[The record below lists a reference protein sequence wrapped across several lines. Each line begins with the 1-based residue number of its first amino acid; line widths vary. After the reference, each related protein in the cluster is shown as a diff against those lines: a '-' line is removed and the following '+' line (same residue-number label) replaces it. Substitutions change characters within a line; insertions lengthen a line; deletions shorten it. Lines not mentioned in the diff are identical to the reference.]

1 MKKVVFSLL
10 SIFLLICG
18 CNDTNKN
25 NKELK
30 IIAPSGAPSIAFYKY
45 INDDNFITN
54 SLPSNI
60 QASMVNGEYDVAI
73 LDVVGGINIINK
85 GASYLLTSV
94 ITFGNFYLLSL
105 GNDENETI
113 DEEDIIVSFGQ
124 NTTPDLIYKSLFPDI
139 SIDYYVNGV
148 SEASAVAIS
157 GLIDNKTVNYVF
169 IAQPV
174 MQKVLQTNENTFIY
188 ADIKELFEEK
198 YQTDGI
204 PQAGVFIKKSLIESN
219 KEDIT
224 NFLSSLKDDIDNV
237 TINPDLLLD
246 LDNSKFSEKIGIP
259 TELANQVLKNNNGIN
274 LGFKDA
280 SSYLD
285 DLNIYFEILG
295 LNEITE
301 DVIMK

>member
-60 QASMVNGEYDVAI
+60 QASMINGEYDVAI

-148 SEASAVAIS
+148 SEVSAVAIS

-295 LNEITE
+295 LNEIKE

>member
-148 SEASAVAIS
+148 SEVSAVAIS

-280 SSYLD
+280 STYLD

-295 LNEITE
+295 LNEIKE

>member
-139 SIDYYVNGV
+139 SIDYYLNGV
-148 SEASAVAIS
+148 SEVSAVAIS

>member
-148 SEASAVAIS
+148 SEASSVAIS

-295 LNEITE
+295 LNEIKE

>member
-139 SIDYYVNGV
+139 SIDYYLNGV
-148 SEASAVAIS
+148 SEVSAVAIS

-295 LNEITE
+295 LNEIKE

>member
-18 CNDTNKN
+18 CNDANKN

-148 SEASAVAIS
+148 SEVSAVAIS

-246 LDNSKFSEKIGIP
+246 LDNSKFSEKIGIL

-295 LNEITE
+295 LNEIKE

>member
-148 SEASAVAIS
+148 SEVSAVAIS

-295 LNEITE
+295 LNEIKE